1 MGLST
6 QSLSSSVSRAGG
18 PCRTAARG
26 RTPLMTITRA
36 VAILALAIASYA
48 PGACARPPVPPEAP
62 PPRAP
67 LEPVAQTPRVEKP
80 STPPVAGR
88 PSNAG
93 EPRTPPEPVPAP
105 PAPARLNLA
114 SPPGPIANPTLAD
127 VYVFVACASANN
139 PSERW
144 SEPAWVRKGLPRMV
158 EEQLL
163 PLYRRGFRR
172 FYIDSPHGKDTDGAG
187 KPQFTFFGS
196 LRGDE
201 RSSWRKNFVES
212 WRRLTALDGI
222 HVIAYLGNPHFDAEF
237 TRTLAG
243 PDGRA
248 RAADMLTRA
257 VQPIL
262 DAGFQGIGIDASA
275 DTPEDSAL
283 GEFMKSLQARGIAVY
298 VEATPSRSQPWLR
311 RFGTI
316 RTTWFAR
323 EAPTVASK
331 LFSPNDSA
339 GERIVLYSGTAP
351 WPDADDQPFHDWARR
366 WVHECLSGGERP
378 AFGVQ
383 GFKDP
388 AKDLGLPASRSP

>member
-1 MGLST
+1 
-6 QSLSSSVSRAGG
+6 
-18 PCRTAARG
+18 
-26 RTPLMTITRA
+26 MTITRA
-36 VAILALAIASYA
+36 VAILALAIAASA
-48 PGACARPPVPPEAP
+48 PGACARPPAPAEVPPA
-62 PPRAP
+62 RAQH
-67 LEPVAQTPRVEKP
+67 ERVAQTPRVEKP
-80 STPPVAGR
+80 STPPVAAQ
-88 PSNAG
+88 PPNAG
-93 EPRTPPEPVPAP
+93 EPRTAPKPASEP
-105 PAPARLNLA
+105 PAPSRPNLA
-114 SPPGPIANPTLAD
+114 FPPGPISQPTLAD

-172 FYIDSPHGKDTDGAG
+172 FYIDSPHGKDTDPAG
-187 KPQFTFFGS
+187 KPQFTFFGA
-196 LRGDE
+196 LRGDD

-212 WRRLTALDGI
+212 WRRLTALDGV
-222 HVIAYLGNPHFDAEF
+222 HVIAYLGNPHFDTEF

-248 RAADMLTRA
+248 RAADMLTHA

-275 DTPEDSAL
+275 DTSETSVL
-283 GEFMKSLQARGIAVY
+283 GDFMKSLQARGVAVY
-298 VEATPSRSQPWLR
+298 VEATPSRTQPWLL
-311 RFGTI
+311 RFGTV

-323 EAPTVASK
+323 EASAFASK
-331 LFSPNDSA
+331 LFSPNDCA

-366 WVHECLSGGERP
+366 WVHECLSRGERP

-383 GFKDP
+383 GFKDA
-388 AKDLGLPASRSP
+388 AKDLGLPPSRSP

>member
-1 MGLST
+1 
-6 QSLSSSVSRAGG
+6 
-18 PCRTAARG
+18 
-26 RTPLMTITRA
+26 MTITRA
-36 VAILALAIASYA
+36 AAILALAIASYA
-48 PGACARPPVPPEAP
+48 PGACARQPAPSVAQPPSTAPEAAA
-62 PPRAP
+62 RT
-67 LEPVAQTPRVEKP
+67 QRTEKP
-80 STPPVAGR
+80 STLPVVAERPDASKPTSPPD
-88 PSNAG
+88 PPPT
-93 EPRTPPEPVPAP
+93 PRP
-105 PAPARLNLA
+105 PASSIPA
-114 SPPGPIANPTLAD
+114 SPPGPITQPTLAD

-163 PLYRRGFRR
+163 PLHRRGFRR

-187 KPQFTFFGS
+187 KPQFTFFGA

-201 RSSWRKNFVES
+201 RSPWRKNFVES
-212 WRRLTALDGI
+212 WRRLTSLDGV
-222 HVIAYLGNPHFDAEF
+222 HVVAYLGNPHFDPEF
-237 TRTLAG
+237 TRVLDG

-257 VQPIL
+257 AQPIL

-275 DTPEDSAL
+275 DTPEDSPL

-298 VEATPSRSQPWLR
+298 VEATPSRTQPWLL

-323 EAPTVASK
+323 QAPAFASK
-331 LFSPNDSA
+331 LFSPNDCA

-351 WPDADDQPFHDWARR
+351 WPDADDQPFHEWARR
-366 WVHECLSGGERP
+366 WVHECLSRGERP
-378 AFGVQ
+378 ALGIQ
-383 GFKDP
+383 GFKDA
-388 AKDLGLPASRSP
+388 AKDLDLPASRAP